1 MQAGDHG
8 CLSFDTDAEQ
18 REVLTSYIRTGL
30 ERHEQVMYFA
40 AGDPTTVLD
49 FLRDRS
55 LEPDR
60 FLASGQFQVIAPQQ
74 GFHAF
79 TPFDPDIMVGQ
90 LRQAAARAFEAGY
103 RALRLTG
110 EESALRGRPG
120 SERLPEYEQ
129 KTVDIFA
136 EGPVLGLCQY
146 DRRIFSP
153 AEMTAA
159 ESGHAKSVVPDPV
172 YQDARLFITR
182 MFRPPGY
189 RMVGEL
195 DIAQVAAWL
204 AWISRA
210 ALGKEDDLH
219 LNLAGLRFID
229 VAGARMLALLSDK
242 LALRGRRLVLHD
254 LEPAQCIVFHLAGW
268 DRLPNLV
275 MTAEVP
281 A

>member
-18 REVLTSYIRTGL
+18 REVLTSYIHTGL
-30 ERHEQVMYFA
+30 DRHEQVMYFA

-49 FLRDRS
+49 FLRDSS
-55 LEPDR
+55 LEPDS
-60 FLASGQFQVIAPQQ
+60 FLASGQFQVMAPEE
-74 GFHAF
+74 GFLAC
-79 TPFDPDIMVGQ
+79 TPFDPDIMIGR
-90 LRQAAARAFEAGY
+90 LRRVAVRAFDAGY
-103 RALRLTG
+103 QALRLTG

-120 SERLPEYEQ
+120 SERLLEYEQ
-129 KTVDIFA
+129 KTAEVFA

-146 DRRIFSP
+146 DRRVFSP
-153 AEMTAA
+153 AEISAA
-159 ESGHAKSVVPDPV
+159 ESGHTTTVVPDPV

-182 MFRPPGY
+182 MFSPPGY

-204 AWISRA
+204 RWISHA
-210 ALGKEDDLH
+210 AAGTDTDLH

-229 VAGARMLALLSDK
+229 VAGARMLALLSDR
-242 LALRGRRLVLHD
+242 LALRGSRLVLHD

-275 MTAEVP
+275 MAEEVP
-281 A
+281 V